1 MCIRDRYSILQTLN
15 TDENKII
22 TIEDPVEYQFEG
34 VTQISVNNTPE
45 HKTSFADQLR
55 AVLRLDPDVVMVGE
69 IRDNDTAKTA
79 LQAALT
85 GHLVLSTFHAS
96 SASAAITRIMDII
109 GENPLFLSA
118 IRLVMAQRLV
128 RRLDDA
134 IKQPYKPDEKTMHII
149 KQVVDGL
156 PASVEKPSL
165 ENLQLYKPGV
175 SEENPYGYK
184 GQLALREQFIM
195 SGPVYEL
202 LQKSQKLTTQDIE
215 ASAIESGMT
224 TMLQEGVLKAIKG
237 ETTLEEVYRV
247 VG

>member
-1 MCIRDRYSILQTLN
+1 
-15 TDENKII
+15 
-22 TIEDPVEYQFEG
+22 
-34 VTQISVNNTPE
+34 
-45 HKTSFADQLR
+45 
-55 AVLRLDPDVVMVGE
+55 
-69 IRDNDTAKTA
+69 
-79 LQAALT
+79 
-85 GHLVLSTFHAS
+85 
-96 SASAAITRIMDII
+96 
-109 GENPLFLSA
+109 
-118 IRLVMAQRLV
+118 
-128 RRLDDA
+128 
-134 IKQPYKPDEKTMHII
+134 
-149 KQVVDGL
+149 
-156 PASVEKPSL
+156 L